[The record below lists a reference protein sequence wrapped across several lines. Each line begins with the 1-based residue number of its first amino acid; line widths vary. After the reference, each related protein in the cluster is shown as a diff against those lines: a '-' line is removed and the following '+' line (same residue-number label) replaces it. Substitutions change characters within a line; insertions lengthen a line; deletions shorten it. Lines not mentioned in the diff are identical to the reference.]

1 MIFTFY
7 FILFI
12 NLLKKATRMRIWRDG
27 KNKDRWTSTKKKGIL
42 YKVILHELG
51 WSIGLVFQ
59 SSFRG
64 GFLYIWAA
72 VKGMI

>member
-27 KNKDRWTSTKKKGIL
+27 KNKDRWASTKKKGIL

-51 WSIGLVFQ
+51 WSIGLVF
-59 SSFRG
+59 
-64 GFLYIWAA
+64 
-72 VKGMI
+72 

>member
-1 MIFTFY
+1 ME
-7 FILFI
+7 
-12 NLLKKATRMRIWRDG
+12 RIRIDG
-27 KNKDRWTSTKKKGIL
+27 HQQKKKGIL

>member
-51 WSIGLVFQ
+51 WSIGLVF
-59 SSFRG
+59 
-64 GFLYIWAA
+64 
-72 VKGMI
+72 